1 MEVGTLYN
9 PGSASAGQIETGLG
23 NQMWGLLGNL
33 LQAHVKNYTLCLPA
47 FTSTVHKR
55 GSTQRIPFEDLFNSS
70 VFIAG
75 MRQVGVRC
83 VHIRECA
90 HLRGNVSSGSARITG
105 WMMNKKMFR
114 YKLAHALQNDGSMSL
129 TTPFQTRDLLRH
141 WQAISTQM
149 YKSLQLSDSMERIV
163 HQLMTSAQLKGSDY
177 GCVHAR
183 VESDIKHAAGPQ
195 TELPTLVQYLKWA
208 RSIAT
213 DTQGRGSVNDSPFST
228 DLHGHDE
235 AVLGGLR
242 SFAANATHRHQHGV
256 HGTEGL
262 EHNRRRPTVYLS
274 SSSWLD
280 VAATDPNEAHN
291 ASAQVRWVQSP
302 FKTGFDSVSFQLGI
316 NVTYLFAS
324 LVDFSICRR
333 AKWFVGLAFS
343 SFSRILAEYQ
353 ALDNKN
359 GWYSA
364 CVESAGGLRYFPAEQ
379 LHVLYT
385 NWSTCPVD
393 CSKLNIKVVPKGS
406 FGWGVSCK

>member
-1 MEVGTLYN
+1 M
-9 PGSASAGQIETGLG
+9 
-23 NQMWGLLGNL
+23 
-33 LQAHVKNYTLCLPA
+33 
-47 FTSTVHKR
+47 
-55 GSTQRIPFEDLFNSS
+55 
-70 VFIAG
+70 
-75 MRQVGVRC
+75 
-83 VHIRECA
+83 
-90 HLRGNVSSGSARITG
+90 
-105 WMMNKKMFR
+105 
-114 YKLAHALQNDGSMSL
+114 
-129 TTPFQTRDLLRH
+129 
-141 WQAISTQM
+141 
-149 YKSLQLSDSMERIV
+149 
-163 HQLMTSAQLKGSDY
+163 
-177 GCVHAR
+177 
-183 VESDIKHAAGPQ
+183 
-195 TELPTLVQYLKWA
+195 
-208 RSIAT
+208 
-213 DTQGRGSVNDSPFST
+213 
-228 DLHGHDE
+228 
-235 AVLGGLR
+235 
-242 SFAANATHRHQHGV
+242 
-256 HGTEGL
+256 
-262 EHNRRRPTVYLS
+262 YLS